1 MISESSSDSE
11 FEILESKSMVKKKK
25 FKYKLG
31 MVCFAKYISN

>member
-1 MISESSSDSE
+1 MSSESSSDSE

-31 MVCFAKYISN
+31 MVCFSKYISN